1 MGLGNINTGK
11 TGETIAEDF
20 LRKERVRILARNCRT
35 PFGELDIVGLDEGT
49 LVFYEVKTRISE
61 SFGPPQFSI
70 TPYKKKN
77 IVKNALYYIKKMW
90 HRDTP
95 MRIDVI
101 SIILNENG
109 VLDKLEHLKSAI
121 WLNEI

>member
-1 MGLGNINTGK
+1 MGMNNINTGK
-11 TGETIAEDF
+11 TGEQIAEDF
-20 LRKERVRILARNCRT
+20 LRKERVRILARNTRT
-35 PFGELDIVGLDEGT
+35 PFGELDIVGLDNDT

-61 SFGPPQFSI
+61 TFGPPQLSI
-70 TPYKKKN
+70 TQYKKRN

-101 SIILNENG
+101 SVILSEDG
-109 VLDKLEHLKSAI
+109 AFEKLEHFKSAI